1 MKMPPRLL
9 PLVEDGFVDEVVP
22 AATLTYFLNKN
33 FSLELLCCFAKHDV
47 NLKAPPAFA
56 ALTGNIGETWIFPPA
71 VTLQYHFDGL
81 GPFKPYDANTRKIV
95 DSLHRSNCAIEC
107 KGAAFCERHN
117 RTLACRAFPF
127 FPFIDRKG
135 AFIGLSYY
143 WDFEDRCWVISN
155 MQIVEAEFLKEFV
168 DAFEYLFS
176 IDPEEFDTYKS
187 HSANM
192 RRVFSR
198 RGQPIPLIG
207 REGGFFKVM
216 PKTGK
221 LLPMTAAQL
230 PKYGPYKS
238 PRAYARAVKEAQA
251 TQPDDQREVTFAAE

>member
-1 MKMPPRLL
+1 MAKVLPEHFAELYRRFQASISRHDCGRWCAPLNGGSPICCSTQDAVPIVHRAEWKLL
-9 PLVEDGFVDEVVP
+9 KSRTDL
-22 AATLTYFLNKN
+22 
-33 FSLELLCCFAKHDV
+33 
-47 NLKAPPAFA
+47 
-56 ALTGNIGETWIFPPA
+56 WR
-71 VTLQYHFDGL
+71 
-81 GPFKPYDANTRKIV
+81 PFKPYDANTRKIV
-95 DSLHRSNCAIEC
+95 DSLHPSNCAIEC

-155 MQIVEAEFLKEFV
+155 MQIVESEFLKEFV

-207 REGGFFKVM
+207 RDGGFFKVM

-221 LLPMTAAQL
+221 VLPITAAQL

-238 PRAYARAVKEAQA
+238 PRAYARAVKEAQG
-251 TQPDDQREVTFAAE
+251 TIPVELSEVVFAAE

>member
-1 MKMPPRLL
+1 MPKVLPEHFAELYNRFQASISRHDCGRWCAPLNGGSPICCSTQDAVPIVHRAEWRLL
-9 PLVEDGFVDEVVP
+9 KGRTDL
-22 AATLTYFLNKN
+22 
-33 FSLELLCCFAKHDV
+33 
-47 NLKAPPAFA
+47 
-56 ALTGNIGETWIFPPA
+56 WR
-71 VTLQYHFDGL
+71 
-81 GPFKPYDANTRKIV
+81 PFKPYDANTRKIV

-238 PRAYARAVKEAQA
+238 PAAYARAVKQAQG
-251 TQPDDQREVTFAAE
+251 TQPDDGREVTFAAE